1 MFMYI
6 GMILLSIFVPTIV
19 GIVVF
24 GLKSMENATIRNVVV
39 TIVLVLNGCLSI
51 LMFGAP
57 FETCILF
64 YLTKEI
70 PALFQIDH
78 LSKLFGVITAALWIC
93 CGIYSFE
100 YTKHEID
107 RRRYYGYLL
116 ITLGMVNGVSFAGNL
131 PTLYMTFEMMSVVS
145 TPLILHSLKEDAV
158 KAGMKYLFYS
168 IGGASLALFGIVYL
182 TTVVSSN
189 QFVAGGT
196 LDIAEVGGNTNLLL
210 AMTFL
215 CILGFGVKAGM
226 FPLHAWLPTAHPVA
240 PAPASALMSGVIA
253 KAGVIAIMR
262 VIFYTTGAEI
272 IRGTWVQMTWIILA
286 LVSIFIGSMQAFREP
301 ILKKRLAYSTV
312 SQISYILVGLA
323 VLNRVAFLGAL
334 LHLVFHAVIKG
345 TSFLCAGAVIYKANI
360 VRVDGLG
367 GIGKR
372 MPVIMWS
379 FIFASLALIG
389 IPPTSGFIS
398 KWFLAEGALSSDM
411 FFWSEFIPIILIVS
425 ALLTAGYMLPIII
438 HGFFPGPKYDYEGNT
453 SLETSKLLVVP
464 VLVLGIATVVLGMF
478 PGPLIRFISEIGQLV
493 Q

>member
-1 MFMYI
+1 MYK
-6 GMILLSIFVPTIV
+6 GMIVLSIFVPTIA
-19 GIVVF
+19 GIGVF
-24 GLKSMENATIRNVVV
+24 GLKSMEKAAIRNVVV
-39 TIVLVLNGCLSI
+39 TIVLVLNGCFSI
-51 LMFGAP
+51 LMLNAP
-57 FETCILF
+57 FDACILF

-70 PALFQIDH
+70 PALFQVDR
-78 LSKLFGVITAALWIC
+78 LSKLFGAITAALWIC
-93 CGIYSFE
+93 CGIFSFE

-116 ITLGMVNGVSFAGNL
+116 ITLGMVNGVCFAGNL

-145 TPLILHSLKEDAV
+145 TPLVLHSLEEDAV

-182 TTVVSSN
+182 STVVTSN
-189 QFVAGGT
+189 QFMAGGT
-196 LDIAEVGGNTNLLL
+196 LDMAAVGGHTNLFL
-210 AMTFL
+210 AMIFL

-226 FPLHAWLPTAHPVA
+226 FPFHGWLPTAHPVA
-240 PAPASALMSGVIA
+240 PAPASALLSGVIA

-286 LVSIFIGSMQAFREP
+286 VISIFMGSMQAYREP
-301 ILKKRLAYSTV
+301 LFKKRLAYSTV

-323 VLNRVAFLGAL
+323 VLNQAGFLGAL
-334 LHLVFHAVIKG
+334 LHTVFHAVIKG
-345 TSFLCAGAVIYKANI
+345 TSFLCAGAIMYKTNI
-360 VRVDGLG
+360 VRVDGLN
-367 GIGKR
+367 GIGKK

-379 FIFASLALIG
+379 FIFSSLAIIG
-389 IPPTSGFIS
+389 IPPTSGFVS
-398 KWFLAEGALSSDM
+398 KWFLAEGALASDLS
-411 FFWSEFIPIILIVS
+411 FWSGFIPIILLVS

-438 HGFFPGPKYDYEGNT
+438 HAFFPGPDYDYKGST
-453 SLETSKLLVVP
+453 SLETSGLLVVP
-464 VLVLGIATVVLGMF
+464 ILVLGITTVVLGMF